1 MEVHMSNHIGNQ
13 DKKISDIRNPGVT
26 CVTDVTELINRD
38 NSCSTTKDPG
48 VTEATTLINKEL
60 LDSTLE
66 KTAANVISQISKPK
80 EVPCFRVY
88 DNELNSEKMPSGVW
102 YFETDNDGNI
112 VKSRVCSPVYVEAVT
127 FDGQE
132 NNYGR
137 LLRFKTTAGNWRE
150 WAMPMEM
157 LKGSGDE
164 LRGEL
169 LAMGVEIQPGGKAKN
184 LLSMYL
190 QSNPPKKQIRCALQ
204 VGWCGKSFVLPDK
217 VYGEDTHKIIFQ
229 SGDINHAEY
238 TQQGTLKDWQAGI
251 ASHAIAN
258 PMLMIAISS
267 AFAGALLKKT
277 NAESGGL
284 HFVGESSTGK
294 STCGIAACSVWG
306 GENYK
311 RSWRTTA
318 NGLEGAAMLF
328 NDGLLVLDEI
338 GECDPKDVGNII
350 YALGN
355 GKGKQRASRSGA
367 AREVRSWRCFVLS
380 NGEVT
385 ISTRM
390 NEAGQRSRAGQEVRL
405 LDLPVDRKFGIFDEL
420 HGFRSGAELS
430 DSIKNEAEIN
440 FGVAGRAFLEKLT
453 QDTRNLGEKLGQIK
467 DSSLLK
473 IEGAQGQHRRA
484 AARFAL
490 IALAGELAT
499 EYGVTGWPEGAATI
513 AAIEGFRIWCSTRGQ
528 GNNEKRQILSQVL
541 EFIERYSDG
550 RFSGINDPNNP
561 TIRDRA
567 GWHDTA
573 GLYFFTS
580 GGMREALKGYDFKR
594 SLGVLESVGVLSV
607 SDKEGKRSVQRKINN
622 VNTRVYEINAN
633 KLNEV
638 MQ

>member
-1 MEVHMSNHIGNQ
+1 MNNYCENHV
-13 DKKISDIRNPGVT
+13 KKVSDIRNPDVT
-26 CVTDVTELINRD
+26 GVTDVTELVNKD
-38 NSCSTTKDPG
+38 NFGSTTINHD
-48 VTEATTLINKEL
+48 VTKATTLISKDFSE
-60 LDSTLE
+60 SALE
-66 KTAANVISQISKPK
+66 KTAANVINQEPK
-80 EVPCFRVY
+80 EMPCFHVY
-88 DNELNSEKMPSGVW
+88 DNNLNSEKMPYGVW

-112 VKSRVCSPVYVEAVT
+112 VKTRVCSPVYVEAVT

-137 LLRFKTTAGNWRE
+137 LLRFRTTAGNWRE

-169 LAMGVEIQPGGKAKN
+169 LSMGVEIQPGGKAKN

-190 QSNPPKKQIRCALQ
+190 QSNPPKKQIRCVLQ
-204 VGWCGKSFVLPDK
+204 VGWCGNAFVLPDK
-217 VYGEDTHKIIFQ
+217 VYGEDADKVIFQ
-229 SGDINHAEY
+229 SSDINHAEY
-238 TQQGTLKDWQAGI
+238 IQHGTLKAWQAGI
-251 ASHAIAN
+251 ASRAIAN
-258 PMLMIAISS
+258 PVLMIAISS

-311 RSWRTTA
+311 RSWLTTA

-355 GKGKQRASRSGA
+355 GKGKQRANRSGA
-367 AREVRSWRCFVLS
+367 AREVRSRRCFVLS
-380 NGEVT
+380 TGEVT

-430 DSIKNEAEIN
+430 DSIKTEAEIN
-440 FGVAGRAFLEKLT
+440 YGVAGRAYLEKLI
-453 QDTRNLGEKLGQIK
+453 QDTRNFGEMLGQIK
-467 DSSLLK
+467 DSNLLK

-499 EYGVTGWPEGAATI
+499 EYGITGWPESAATI

-528 GNNEKRQILSQVL
+528 GNNEKRQILTQVL
-541 EFIERYSDG
+541 EFIERHGDS
-550 RFSGINDPNNP
+550 RFSDINGTDIS
-561 TIRDRA
+561 IRERA

-580 GGMREALKGYDFKR
+580 GGMREALKGYDFTR
-594 SLGVLESVGVLSV
+594 SLDVLASIGVLRV
-607 SDKEGKRSVQRKINN
+607 SSEKGKRSIQRK
-622 VNTRVYEINAN
+622 VHGRNTRLYEINAN
-633 KLNEV
+633 QLGEV
-638 MQ
+638 VQ